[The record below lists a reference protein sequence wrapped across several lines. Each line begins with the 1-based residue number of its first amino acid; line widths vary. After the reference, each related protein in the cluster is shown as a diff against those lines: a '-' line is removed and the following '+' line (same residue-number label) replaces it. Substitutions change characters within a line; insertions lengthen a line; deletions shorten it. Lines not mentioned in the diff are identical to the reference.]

1 MGKPLLIRKLHF
13 YAVGVIAYS
22 VLTIAASQPCLAQ
35 SNQVNVLLK
44 KLNTAKHDTDRV
56 NIYYSLSRLYWN
68 KNSDSALF
76 MAQKSLNLAQK
87 IHFEKGIALAY
98 LTKGVSLGSK
108 GRYPEALACHLK
120 CLTISE
126 KLGMTGLSGNQ
137 YNNIGIVYATMED
150 YTKALYYYRK
160 AYAIAL
166 AQHDPTGF
174 ATYGLLVNIGEI
186 FKKKGQ
192 PDSAIAYTSRA
203 LIIAKK
209 VKDSVSISIALY
221 NIGENYVIKKDYK
234 QGQVYLHQSLDIA
247 TRAGDEE
254 GVAYCHN
261 TLALACYHTG
271 NYNSAMQYA
280 QKGLLESKKLGIVD
294 LITTAYNVLYLTH
307 QKMGDYKKALYYR
320 DLEVSLSDSLKTV
333 AREKAIRNMQS
344 TYEVEQKQIQID
356 LLNKNKI
363 ISQKE
368 LDETK
373 LKRDILTAGAI
384 LLLLLA
390 FILFRNYSQKRKLSE
405 QLVIQNKDISVKNLQ
420 LEELVH
426 VKDRLFSIIGHDL
439 RGPIRTISQMMDMVK
454 EKGLSEEESDYW
466 IQKVS
471 ETLTITAH
479 LVENLLY
486 WAKSQM
492 DGIYTNPANFDVQ
505 KTIEQNIILLK
516 ARAAE
521 KQVLIKGLETAK
533 SETVYGD
540 ETMIDIVIRNL
551 AENAVKFSKA
561 GDIVTIAAEKNEA
574 FTVITV
580 KDNGK
585 GIPEESK
592 AKIFDKF
599 SSYTTFGT
607 ASEKGSGLGLLL
619 CKELVEKNNGTLW
632 FESMEGIGSSFHF
645 TIPSFT

>member
-1 MGKPLLIRKLHF
+1 MGKPLLIRKL
-13 YAVGVIAYS
+13 YIYILCIITYCVPAIIGS
-22 VLTIAASQPCLAQ
+22 SPCLAQ
-35 SNQVNVLLK
+35 SNRISVLLK
-44 KLNTAKHDTDRV
+44 KLTTAKHDTDRV
-56 NIYYSLSRLYWN
+56 NIYYSLSRLYWS

-76 MAQKSLNLAQK
+76 MAQKSLDLAQK
-87 IHFEKGIALAY
+87 NHFEKGIALAY
-98 LTKGVSLGSK
+98 LTKGVALGSK
-108 GRYPEALACHLK
+108 GRYPEALACHFQ
-120 CLTISE
+120 CLRISE
-126 KLGMTGLSGNQ
+126 KLGLTGLSGNQ

-150 YTKALYYYRK
+150 YPKALYNYQK

-166 AQHDPTGF
+166 KQHDPTGF

-192 PDSAIAYTSRA
+192 PDSAIAYTARA
-203 LIIAKK
+203 LIIARK
-209 VKDSVSISIALY
+209 VKDSISIAIALY
-221 NIGENYVIKKDYK
+221 NIGENHVIKKEYK
-234 QGQVYLHQSLDIA
+234 QAQAYLYEALDIA
-247 TRAGDEE
+247 TRDGDDED
-254 GVAYCHN
+254 VAYCHN

-271 NYNSAMQYA
+271 DYKSAMQYA
-280 QKGLLESKKLGIVD
+280 QKGLRESKKLGIVD
-294 LITTAYNVLYLTH
+294 LMTTAYNVLYLTH
-307 QKMGDYKKALYYR
+307 KKTGNYKKALYYR
-320 DLEVSLSDSLKTV
+320 DLEVALSDSLKT
-333 AREKAIRNMQS
+333 ADKQKAIRNIQS
-344 TYEVEQKQIQID
+344 TYELEQKQIQID
-356 LLNKNKI
+356 LLNKDKI
-363 ISQKE
+363 IRQKE
-368 LDETK
+368 LDQTK
-373 LKRDILTAGAI
+373 LKRDILMAGAM

-390 FILFRNYSQKRKLSE
+390 FILFRIYSQKRKLSE
-405 QLVIQNKDISVKNLQ
+405 QLALQNKDISAQNLL

-439 RGPIRTISQMMDMVK
+439 RGPIHTISRMMDMIK
-454 EKGLSEEESDYW
+454 EKSLSEEESDYW
-466 IQKVS
+466 IEKVS
-471 ETLTITAH
+471 ETLTISSQ

-492 DGIYTNPANFDVQ
+492 DGIHTNPASFDVQ
-505 KTIEQNIILLK
+505 KTIEQNITLLK

-521 KQVLIKGLETAK
+521 KQVLIKGLEAAK

-561 GDIVTIAAEKNEA
+561 GDTVTIAAEKNKA

-645 TIPSFT
+645 TIPSFA

>member
-13 YAVGVIAYS
+13 YVMCVIAYS
-22 VLTIAASQPCLAQ
+22 LLIAAAPQPCLAQ

-44 KLNTAKHDTDRV
+44 KLNIAKHDTDRV

-76 MAQKSLNLAQK
+76 MAQKSLDLAQK

-221 NIGENYVIKKDYK
+221 NIGENCVIKKDYK
-234 QGQVYLHQSLDIA
+234 QAQAYLRQSLDIA

-271 NYNSAMQYA
+271 DYDSAMQYA

-307 QKMGDYKKALYYR
+307 QKMGNYKKALYYR

-344 TYEVEQKQIQID
+344 TYELEQKQIQID
-356 LLNKNKI
+356 LLNKSKI
-363 ISQKE
+363 ISRNE

-373 LKRDILTAGAI
+373 LKRDILMAGAV
-384 LLLLLA
+384 LLLFLA

-405 QLVIQNKDISVKNLQ
+405 QLAVQNKDISAQNLQ

-439 RGPIRTISQMMDMVK
+439 RGPIHTISQMMDMVK

-466 IQKVS
+466 IEKVS

-521 KQVLIKGLETAK
+521 KQVLIKGSESAR

-561 GDIVTIAAEKNEA
+561 GDIVTIAAEKNEE